1 MSANKK
7 TTYMTVDQIRKQE
20 RENRF
25 KNLKF
30 DDDKIYS
37 VDEIRQAAINQGL
50 IEAPKPTVEPPTVNE
65 SGRQSAERRNP
76 LDLRNM
82 VQHTNN
88 DTIPRIAQE
97 AVRNYNTS
105 RVGSDYLSKYDD
117 STSYTDVQNDIESLQ
132 NIRGGAKRRGR
143 DTASYDRA
151 IEMLKSYASQ
161 NYSLDDTSLSLED
174 RNAIYKQNKQDI
186 ADLSGEGNDE
196 YTRDYSLM
204 RWLGMYD
211 KNAVS
216 SDEANQTAIDLI
228 NKDNVKYDVSLDV
241 GGLSDEEKKQKAEE
255 LRTYFQDKYGYGFN
269 TDYLTAASDFYNS
282 KKSRYENAKVDNEAY
297 ERLGQASAVT
307 SDINK
312 KDDYEQNSVVGDYGM
327 PTSREEVNEYITN
340 ANNARIAAI
349 DDPTQKLLEQSAN
362 RSNDLPDKLG
372 SFFAVEKEEIA
383 ETPNTYVQL
392 RKDYAGSG
400 FAVDT
405 YDRTPYTM
413 LQTEGYK
420 NHWDVMTNEEVGAYY
435 YLLNTEGKDAAY
447 EYLDSLTNTLQKRAN
462 YENKKTE
469 MEISGEEG
477 TITNLDWLVRNA
489 STVPDKVAGGIAGY
503 IDNVSHYI
511 AGEDI
516 EPYSNIHGAS
526 LSATAT
532 REAAGE
538 TLDKKAGAEDANRW
552 AVKPSQLYQGV
563 MSAADMATAMI
574 VGPEVY
580 GASMGMSAA
589 EDTARDLW
597 EQGEDNDTINALS
610 TAAGTAEMLF
620 EELSL
625 DKIIKISNLAGEST
639 AKGLVKNYL
648 LNMVKSSGIE
658 ASEEVL
664 TEAANMVVDYAVRG
678 DRSDEAGY
686 SFADVANRLY
696 QAGVGGA
703 IGGLLGGGGATTLSA
718 TAKGAELIQNQ
729 SERNKYIAAVGPKV
743 VEAGNTQELIDQA
756 KAVEGDSKAVKNIQA
771 QADRVS
777 SLSAKQGTGNRF
789 SNWVNDKRTT
799 KAAGKLYTS
808 MQENNISRVASA
820 EETEI
825 KTALSK
831 AYAEKIKA
839 DVNDKSV
846 SKVVDALY
854 KSEYTDEPLTISE
867 RRIVNNNQKAKA
879 ALSDVQSNEDVI
891 RSQINRAQ
899 RRATEDMA
907 STAALTG
914 TKEQATE
921 KPAKIDIDDF
931 NLSDDGKTY
940 TADGGEQVDIKSIS
954 SVNADDIR
962 VELSNGKTESV
973 KALDLGSEDQAVVYQ
988 GIMDIQTRLGAPV
1001 TASFAN
1007 AVVNEYNQAKASDAN
1022 LSTTDFIYGVEEA
1035 VRKGYMNDNGGN
1047 YAVNLSESAR
1057 EALFDEGRKIAQEHT
1072 KAQQKS
1078 VQSRIKG
1085 DNSQRKGT
1093 VTYEDGIERSQ
1104 LNERQQVGVDVVTHI
1119 AEETGIDVVFFRSTK
1134 DGKGRF
1140 SSNFIT
1146 KNKLSENGQAPNG
1159 FWLGGKMYIDVNAGM
1174 NGEGLILFTAAHEIV
1189 HMIREGSPESFK
1201 ALADFLV
1208 ENYAKKGVDVNKLVL
1223 KEMTRSTN
1231 LNYDQAF
1238 EEVIAQSCESFL
1250 RDIHLSDKT
1259 EQLYKTDKGLAT
1271 KIKNI
1276 LNRILNALKK
1286 WYGVAKPQSVE
1297 ANYVLEMKDALSEA
1311 YDKYIAGIRAASE
1324 NLRNMEKPADEGGAK
1339 LQARGGSSA
1348 FNENA
1353 VSTAIWEAL
1362 DHADQGYDNLIKV
1375 SSMPQYIVDHFGITG
1390 DFYIQRNHTYE
1401 NIKSEEEAVDEGR
1414 FNKQAHYHHL
1424 GVDTMTDAILSIE
1437 NPIMTITDTMKGKNP
1452 TVTMLLNVM
1461 GENGAPLYAALSF
1474 YSDKHINGKFDKKP
1488 HVVLTVSERNWH
1500 EDGDGRK
1507 GYDEIISKAVKEG
1520 RVVDFDFKRK
1530 DDLSVIAEDASLGNI
1545 TESSLEY
1552 NLAQFKKEINT
1563 YKENNNI
1570 HYQSRSDADYLSAV
1584 KRGDMETAQRMVDE
1598 AAERA
1603 FAKSKIRDEDGKL
1616 MKVYHGTDADF
1627 TVFDRAMGRA
1637 NMDIQGM
1644 FFSPWDI
1651 DAGGYGSNVRA
1662 FYLNITNPADE
1673 STGYKALNS
1682 HKGENYAGIK
1692 AREDLERMGYDGVN
1706 NSDEEYI
1713 AFNSEQIKLADPV
1726 TYDDNGDVI
1735 PLSERFNESNKD
1747 IRYQARD
1754 EDYIQAV
1761 DDGNMDTAQKMVD
1774 QAAEA
1779 AGYTPKMM
1787 YHGSPN
1793 FFTSFDKKRA
1803 RYSGYY
1809 GKGFYFSDTENQA
1822 KVYGN
1827 TYKVYLKTENPLQFG
1842 KNDITREQVKS
1853 FLSAVSENEDYDLYN
1868 YGTED
1873 INKIVDMVYR
1883 NDALQVIQ
1891 DINATAIGELGEAI
1905 ALFNEVNGTNYDSVI
1920 VDTETVVYSPEQ
1932 IKSAEPV
1939 TYDDDGKVIPLSQRF
1954 DSTKTDI
1961 RYQSRDNDL
1970 YFGVTDDAFDIDFGE
1985 DDSVENLIAREFV
1998 THHED
2003 MGEVRQNVA
2012 DIELTPKKVESIVN
2026 RVIRDNL
2033 GRLDE
2038 ESRHTLSIELQMAL
2052 ERVNV
2057 DDPQTVSD
2065 NIIGAVRKAIE
2076 GSTVVDD
2083 KAVSDYNQLRDAFK
2097 GKKFYLTDEQVNQ
2110 LKEHDMTLDSY
2121 RRAMMGK
2128 VTIVKRENAK
2138 RSISGGYADAH
2149 ELSLESLH
2157 DTLESPDEVLGFRSW
2172 EWDEKGYDAPNIIKK
2187 AFETLRDRREQPIT
2201 KVYSEEAI
2209 DERAVA
2215 IAAKITGGIVEAKYN
2230 SKQNPYVTKLVADLK
2245 QKRTE
2250 AVNKQKEKN
2259 RQKLAELK
2267 QKERERAEKR
2277 EQDIRQKYR
2286 EQRARGYEN
2295 RKRTELRGKIKQLI
2309 GGFNT
2314 MLTHPV
2320 EGKYI
2325 PRGFVSQTI
2334 DILNAINTDSRR
2346 SERLSAAIAD
2356 LKVKYEGL
2364 KADETGYA
2372 SYNSAMDER
2381 LRVLSEMIEAEAE
2394 EWVPKRNKSIAYENK
2409 RAATEGKPL
2418 KRSVTS
2424 ADFSIQN
2431 MSLELLQYTYETL
2444 NGMRTVIRES
2454 MRMTGEET
2462 RKMRQQ
2468 ITDALIGEV
2477 KGVRREHTNML
2488 TAYGNLSKSGYIM
2501 FKSFADYKKNSE
2513 WENRQNEL
2521 NKGQLETSRFEIEF
2535 SKPTLEL
2542 IADKK
2547 SLDKMLHTKV
2557 DVGLKD
2563 ADGNPVL
2570 VTHDMLVHIYLDLSN
2585 EHNADH
2591 VAGDGYHV
2599 PDLDL
2604 YYKGKRSKSFEVAN
2618 SRLASGPYIR
2628 AVELSQRMKELDIR
2642 LNTALTNEE
2651 DTLSIENEIDKTAAE
2666 IKKLKAESDKYLN
2679 GLKQAV
2685 ESKMTAY
2692 DYQWVEAWREF
2703 NDMATPAINNVTMQT
2718 LGFKKAV
2725 VDNYFPV
2732 TVDKSFR
2739 APDFDTIVSDM
2750 SLESWGSLKERVKGA
2765 KGAIVLQGITDV
2777 MADRIHKTALYCGMT
2792 IPIQNF
2798 RKVYGGTQ
2806 YNFTEKKEGDD
2817 FKTSVQREL
2826 DKKFGTPTVGDS
2838 ANVYIKKLIAD
2849 LIESRNNSDNGA
2861 DKLLA
2866 LARGGIAVSTLTTNP
2881 RVWLVQAASLVSALP
2896 ELDIKSVLKGTATI
2910 AFKWNPHYKQKG
2922 AATRLRMSKVTPLY
2936 DLRRMGMVDTEL
2948 GDIAKQRSSKAS
2960 KAMAFTQKIAN
2971 LTQKVDSLTTGRIWF
2986 MCEYWV
2992 KDHKPNLREG
3002 TIEFD
3007 KAVAEK
3013 YNQVIERTQPNY
3025 TPMQRGQILRS
3036 KNAVTKLFTMWQ
3048 TQRMQNVNMLFDAVG
3063 TLNRTIYDY
3072 NHGLNGVNRNDLKT
3086 AWYQAGKTTLAFIV
3100 SNAMIVAIQAATDIL
3115 IYRKFKR
3122 YADDDD
3128 ELTTESVLYGIF
3140 LNYLSTLAGNFFGG
3154 SELEDMISAVITG
3167 ERYNEINPGLLGT
3180 VIEDVA
3186 SVVKTAQALKSD
3198 GVLSSDFLTNL
3209 NTAITNWCGVF
3220 GIAARNTEKLY
3231 DGVVGWI
3238 EKLVDKDLFQFSE
3251 IGSRVNKA
3259 LNARAVSKIVKGDY
3273 SSVSVMTQ
3281 DKYDEAYTKLW
3292 KKGKSEEDCQSA
3304 GRTAAKKAIAS
3315 LVKETYLSTDD
3326 FETKRMIRLYMYKS
3340 GYYVVSS
3347 GKKKGQVS
3355 LDVVDKTLES
3365 WKNNQDEKDQEA
3377 ETAMQRKY
3385 GE

>member
-1 MSANKK
+1 MSKKNNSSFLEGYEDFKKRREEEK
-7 TTYMTVDQIRKQE
+7 TTSFIEGYKQYKRRLE
-20 RENRF
+20 EENAR
-25 KNLKF
+25 
-30 DDDKIYS
+30 IVES
-37 VDEIRQAAINQGL
+37 WRSS
-50 IEAPKPTVEPPTVNE
+50 PKTITQPNPTN
-65 SGRQSAERRNP
+65 
-76 LDLRNM
+76 DLRLEN
-82 VQHTNN
+82 QIKRTNSQ
-88 DTIPRIAQE
+88 TLPRIAQQVAE
-97 AVRNYNTS
+97 
-105 RVGSDYLSKYDD
+105 DYLQNRMGYDTIAKYDD
-117 STSYTDVQNDIESLQ
+117 NTRYSDVSSDIDRLKQ
-132 NIRGGAKRRGR
+132 LRGGAARRDK
-143 DTASYDRA
+143 DTGVYDRA
-151 IEMLKSYASQ
+151 LEMLKSYASQ
-161 NYSLDDTSLSLED
+161 NYSLDDPSLSLED
-174 RNAIYKQNKQDI
+174 RNAIYNQNKRDI

-211 KNAVS
+211 KNALS
-216 SDEANQTAIDLI
+216 SDEDNQTAIDLI
-228 NKDNVKYDVSLDV
+228 NKNNVKYDVSLDV
-241 GGLSDEEKKQKAEE
+241 GDLNDEEKKKKADE
-255 LRTYFQDKYGYGFN
+255 LRTYFKNKYGYTDD
-269 TDYLTAASDFYNS
+269 TDYLAAANDFYKS
-282 KKSRYENAKVDNEAY
+282 KKAKYEKAKVDNKAY

-312 KDDYEQNSVVGDYGM
+312 KDDYEQNSIAGDYGT
-327 PTSREEVNEYITN
+327 PTTRDEINEYFNTVN
-340 ANNARIAAI
+340 SEKVEAAKTGYERVRAKSEI
-349 DDPTQKLLEQSAN
+349 D
-362 RSNDLPDKLG
+362 SNVLPDKLG
-372 SFFAVEKEEIA
+372 SFMAAEDKEIA
-383 ETPNTYVQL
+383 KTPNTYVQI
-392 RKDYAGSG
+392 RQDIAGAG
-400 FAVDT
+400 VAVDN
-405 YDRTPYTM
+405 YDR
-413 LQTEGYK
+413 LKSEGYK
-420 NHWDVMTNEEVGAYY
+420 KHWEAMNGEEIGAYY

-447 EYLDSLTNTLQKRAN
+447 EYLDSLSSTLQKRAN
-462 YENKKTE
+462 YENKKKE
-469 MEISGEEG
+469 MELSGEQG
-477 TITNLDWLVRNA
+477 TLTNLDWIVRNA
-489 STVPDKVAGGIAGY
+489 STVPDKVVGGVAGY
-503 IDNVSHYI
+503 IDNASHYI
-511 AGEDI
+511 TGEDL

-538 TLDKKAGAEDANRW
+538 TLDKKFGADGTSRW

-574 VGPEVY
+574 VGSEVY

-729 SERNKYIAAVGPKV
+729 SDRNKYIAAVGSKV
-743 VEAGNTQELIDQA
+743 VGAGNTQELIDQA
-756 KAVEGDSKAVKNIQA
+756 KAVEGDSKAA
-771 QADRVS
+771 QSIR
-777 SLSAKQGTGNRF
+777 N
-789 SNWVNDKRTT
+789 
-799 KAAGKLYTS
+799 KAAKLEQRTEKSGNTKKTFNETGKLYTS

-831 AYAEKIKA
+831 AYAEKINA

-846 SKVVDALY
+846 SKVVNALY

-879 ALSDVQSNEDVI
+879 ALSDVQSNDDVI

-954 SVNADDIR
+954 SVDADDIR
-962 VELSNGKTESV
+962 VELSNGNTESV

-1007 AVVNEYNQAKASDAN
+1007 AVVNEYNQAKAADAN

-1134 DGKGRF
+1134 DGKGRY

-1146 KNKLSENGQAPNG
+1146 KNGFSENGQAPNG
-1159 FWLGGKMYIDVNAGM
+1159 FWHNGKMYIDVNAGM

-1231 LNYDQAF
+1231 LNYDAAY

-1250 RDIHLSDKT
+1250 RDIHLSDKA

-1276 LNRILNALKK
+1276 LNRILNAVKK

-1297 ANYVLEMKDALSEA
+1297 ANYVLEMKDALSEI

-1324 NLRNMEKPADEGGAK
+1324 NLRNMEKTADKGGAK
-1339 LQARGGSSA
+1339 MQARNSESFVKDKYFDRQIDKWNDLKDGTRVKVGVLNEGSALNQVGFPATDMWFDVGKIKKA
-1348 FNENA
+1348 FSDHSDHITAGIMKQIPQLMNNPIAITEYKGADGSINNTVNVYGIVMPDKTTPVAVGVVMTKHRDGKTLINKIRTVHARSNA
-1353 VSTAIWEAL
+1353 VIN
-1362 DHADQGYDNLIKV
+1362 DDN
-1375 SSMPQYIVDHFGITG
+1375 
-1390 DFYIQRNHTYE
+1390 
-1401 NIKSEEEAVDEGR
+1401 
-1414 FNKQAHYHHL
+1414 
-1424 GVDTMTDAILSIE
+1424 ILY
-1437 NPIMTITDTMKGKNP
+1437 
-1452 TVTMLLNVM
+1452 LN
-1461 GENGAPLYAALSF
+1461 E
-1474 YSDKHINGKFDKKP
+1474 DKKKTRRWFQVCGNSVP
-1488 HVVLTVSERNWH
+1488 L
-1500 EDGDGRK
+1500 
-1507 GYDEIISKAVKEG
+1507 EG
-1520 RVVDFDFKRK
+1520 KQFGFIR
-1530 DDLSVIAEDASLGNI
+1530 SIAYVEKNS
-1545 TESSLEY
+1545 
-1552 NLAQFKKEINT
+1552 NT
-1563 YKENNNI
+1563 STQKN
-1570 HYQSRSDADYLSAV
+1570 QSRSDTDYITDDKTARWTNKRIDDLYDDYASSSPNYSKAYAAYISPEDFLSLTTTNPERIIQQSRELDAEELADYRQPIYLAYDPDSLSTRVVGHEGRHRMAALMAAGIKKVPIAIQFYGETNKYNRQPIDVLHLRGQEFSAGKAKGNIMLRDLVPISKAHRAEIEKRFGANGKESVKFSSRNSQFDSDYLSAV
-1584 KRGDMETAQRMVDE
+1584 KRGDMKTAQRMVDE
-1598 AAERA
+1598 AAKIAMGTTQVRD
-1603 FAKSKIRDEDGKL
+1603 KSGGLLK
-1616 MKVYHGTDADF
+1616 MYHGTGADF
-1627 TVFDRAMGRA
+1627 TVFRRDKIGSTGRMEGSGFNFTPYKDRAKSYG
-1637 NMDIQGM
+1637 GKVL
-1644 FFSPWDI
+1644 
-1651 DAGGYGSNVRA
+1651 AG
-1662 FYLNITNPADE
+1662 YLNIEQPLNAQTKTISVRELANLIKEIDP
-1673 STGYKALNS
+1673 TGDNIIA
-1682 HKGENYAGIK
+1682 NYAHNTNDYGTQAFIN
-1692 AREDLERMGYDGVN
+1692 RESLVTAKEIWNWAENDVDLYSELSTANPDAETLIEKFSSLGYDGLIHYADDGSIKTAV
-1706 NSDEEYI
+1706 S
-1713 AFNSEQIKLADPV
+1713 FSSEQFKSADPV

-1735 PLSERFNESNKD
+1735 PLSQRFN
-1747 IRYQARD
+1747 
-1754 EDYIQAV
+1754 
-1761 DDGNMDTAQKMVD
+1761 
-1774 QAAEA
+1774 
-1779 AGYTPKMM
+1779 
-1787 YHGSPN
+1787 
-1793 FFTSFDKKRA
+1793 
-1803 RYSGYY
+1803 
-1809 GKGFYFSDTENQA
+1809 
-1822 KVYGN
+1822 
-1827 TYKVYLKTENPLQFG
+1827 
-1842 KNDITREQVKS
+1842 
-1853 FLSAVSENEDYDLYN
+1853 
-1868 YGTED
+1868 
-1873 INKIVDMVYR
+1873 
-1883 NDALQVIQ
+1883 
-1891 DINATAIGELGEAI
+1891 
-1905 ALFNEVNGTNYDSVI
+1905 
-1920 VDTETVVYSPEQ
+1920 
-1932 IKSAEPV
+1932 
-1939 TYDDDGKVIPLSQRF
+1939 
-1954 DSTKTDI
+1954 STKTDI

-1970 YFGVTDDAFDIDFGE
+1970 YFGETDDAFDIDFGE

-2003 MGEVRQNVA
+2003 MGEVLRNVA

-2026 RVIRDNL
+2026 RVIRDHL
-2033 GRLDE
+2033 GRLDAE
-2038 ESRHTLSIELQMAL
+2038 ARHTLSIELQLAL
-2052 ERVNV
+2052 ERVNS
-2057 DDPQTVSD
+2057 DDAQSVSD
-2065 NIIGAVRKAIE
+2065 EIIGAVRKAIE

-2083 KAVSDYNQLRDAFK
+2083 KAVSDYNQLRDVFK

-2149 ELSLESLH
+2149 ELSLMGLH
-2157 DTLESPDEVLGFRSW
+2157 DVLESPDEILGFRSW
-2172 EWDEKGYDAPNIIKK
+2172 EWDEKGYDAPNIIKE
-2187 AFETLRDRREQPIT
+2187 AFDTLRDRREQPIT
-2201 KVYSEEAI
+2201 NVYSDEAI

-2215 IAAKITGGIVEAKYN
+2215 IAAKITGAVVEAKYN

-2295 RKRTELRGKIKQLI
+2295 RKRTEFRGKIKQLI

-2409 RAATEGKPL
+2409 RSATEGKPL

-2468 ITDALIGEV
+2468 ITDALINEI

-2488 TAYGNLSKSGYIM
+2488 TAYGNLSKSGYVM

-2521 NKGQLETSRFEIEF
+2521 NKGQLETSRLLIEF

-2542 IADKK
+2542 LADKK
-2547 SLDKMLHTKV
+2547 NLDNMLHTKV
-2557 DVGLKD
+2557 DIGLKD
-2563 ADGNPVL
+2563 ADGNPVM

-2585 EHNADH
+2585 EHNAGH

-2604 YYKGKRSKSFEVAN
+2604 YYKGKRSKSFEGAA
-2618 SRLASGPYIR
+2618 SKLASGPYIH
-2628 AVELSQRMKELDIR
+2628 AVELSQRMKELDIQ
-2642 LNTALTNEE
+2642 LNTALTNGE

-2666 IKKLKAESDKYLN
+2666 IKKLKAKSDKYLS
-2679 GLKQAV
+2679 GLKKAV

-2692 DYQWVEAWREF
+2692 DFQWVEAWREF
-2703 NDMATPAINNVTMQT
+2703 NDMASSAINNVTMQT

-2725 VDNYFPV
+2725 VENYFPI

-2750 SLESWGSLKERVKGA
+2750 SLERWGSLKERVKGA

-2792 IPIQNF
+2792 IPVQNF

-2806 YNFTEKKEGDD
+2806 YNFAEKKEGDD

-2838 ANVYIKKLIAD
+2838 ANVCIKKLVAD

-2866 LARGGIAVSTLTTNP
+2866 LARGGIAISTLTTNP

-2896 ELDIKSVLKGTATI
+2896 ELDMKSVLKGTATI
-2910 AFKWNPHYKQKG
+2910 AYKWNPHYKQKG

-2948 GDIAKQRSSKAS
+2948 GDIAKQRSSRIS
-2960 KAMAFTQKIAN
+2960 KATAFTQKIFN
-2971 LTQKVDSLTTGRIWF
+2971 LTQMVDSLTTGRIWF

-3086 AWYQAGKTTLAFIV
+3086 AWYQAGKTTLAFLV
-3100 SNAMIVAIQAATDIL
+3100 SNAMIVAIQAATDML

-3122 YADDDD
+3122 YADDDE

-3140 LNYLSTLAGNFFGG
+3140 LNFISTLTGNFFGG
-3154 SELEDMISAVITG
+3154 SEIEDMISAVITG

-3180 VIEDVA
+3180 LIEDVA

-3198 GVLSSDFLTNL
+3198 GALSSDFLTNL
-3209 NTAITNWCGVF
+3209 NTAITNWCGIF
-3220 GIAARNTEKLY
+3220 GIAARNAEKLY

-3259 LNARAVSKIVKGDY
+3259 LNARAVNKIVKGDY

-3326 FETKRMIRLYMYKS
+3326 FEIKRMIRLYMYKS